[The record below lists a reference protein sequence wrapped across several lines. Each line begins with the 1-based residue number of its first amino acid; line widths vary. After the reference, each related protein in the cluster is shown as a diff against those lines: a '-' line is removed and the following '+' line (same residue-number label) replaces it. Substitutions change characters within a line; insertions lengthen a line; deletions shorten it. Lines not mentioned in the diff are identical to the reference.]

1 MPSAYVKT
9 IEDLIFYEYAKLIN
23 KAAKMASNNFAFRTS
38 IWKKLK
44 SGEIKMS
51 TSIREWEIE
60 RKSRNVCIYCESNE
74 KVQTE
79 HIIPKSKGGPNIA
92 DNLVDSCQKCN
103 LKKSNKDV
111 FEFCAMLEMDV
122 PRLVKG
128 KILKLVYLK
137 HKEKGTLQESDIDGD
152 GKLNLLDLC
161 AIFAKKENGM

>member
-9 IEDLIFYEYAKLIN
+9 VEDLIFYEYAKLIN
-23 KAAKMASNNFAFRTS
+23 KAAGFESNNFRFRTHT
-38 IWKKLK
+38 WKKLK

-51 TSIREWEIE
+51 KSIREWELE
-60 RKSRNVCIYCESNE
+60 RKSRQICVYCESTQ

-79 HIIPKSKGGPNIA
+79 HIIPKSKGGPDIA
-92 DNLVDSCQKCN
+92 DNLVDSCQTCN

-111 FEFCAMLEMDV
+111 FEFCAVLEIDV

-137 HKEKGTLQESDIDGD
+137 HQEHDTLQKTDIDGD
-152 GKLNLLDLC
+152 GKLDLLDLC
-161 AIFAKKENGM
+161 AIFAKKEDES

>member
-9 IEDLIFYEYAKLIN
+9 VEDLIFYEYAKLIN
-23 KAAKMASNNFAFRTS
+23 KSAGFEANNFRFRTS
-38 IWKKLK
+38 TWKKLK
-44 SGEIKMS
+44 SGQIKMS
-51 TSIREWEIE
+51 ESIREWVIE
-60 RKSRNVCIYCESNE
+60 RKSRQICIYCGSEE

-79 HIIPKSKGGPNIA
+79 HIIPKSKGGPDIA
-92 DNLVDSCQKCN
+92 DNLVDSCQTCN

-128 KILKLVYLK
+128 KILKLVYSK
-137 HKEKGTLQESDIDGD
+137 HEEKGTLQETDIDGD

-161 AIFAKKENGM
+161 AIFAKKENF

>member
-9 IEDLIFYEYAKLIN
+9 VEDLIFYEYAQLIN
-23 KAAKMASNNFAFRTS
+23 KAAGFDANNFRFRTS
-38 IWKKLK
+38 VWKKLK

-51 TSIREWEIE
+51 KSIREWEIE
-60 RKSRNVCIYCESNE
+60 RANRNVCIYCESVE

-79 HIIPKSKGGPNIA
+79 HIIPKSKGGPDSA
-92 DNLVDSCQKCN
+92 DNLVDSCQRCN

-111 FEFCAMLEMDV
+111 FEFCAMIGIDV

-128 KILKLVYLK
+128 KVLKLVFSK
-137 HKEKGTLQESDIDGD
+137 HAEKGTLQESDIDGD

-161 AIFAKKENGM
+161 AIFTVSK

>member
-9 IEDLIFYEYAKLIN
+9 VEDLIFYEYAKLIN
-23 KAAKMASNNFAFRTS
+23 KAAGFDANNFRFRTHT
-38 IWKKLK
+38 WKRLK

-51 TSIREWEIE
+51 TSIREWELE
-60 RKSRNVCIYCESNE
+60 RKSRQVCIYCGNAD

-92 DNLVDSCQKCN
+92 DNLVDSCQTCN

-111 FEFCAMLEMDV
+111 FEFCAMLEMEV

-128 KILKLVYLK
+128 KILKLVYFK
-137 HKEKGTLQESDIDGD
+137 HEEQGTLNHNDIDGD

-161 AIFAKKENGM
+161 AIFAKKDEF